1 MSRNLLYNYITD
13 IEELEKEGEKHLKYE
28 ESVIFVVAD
37 LNEHL
42 EERKEE
48 SLAISNRDKWRAKP
62 IVRESAKSNETGKY
76 LQDQE
81 EDLLQNVQSLD
92 ISQKEI
98 SVQNQQRQK
107 ESYPDDWI
115 DRYASGQ
122 DQLNTSNAERGYQ
135 GSVQL
140 VSNSSLTCQN
150 INSHLIT

>member
-1 MSRNLLYNYITD
+1 MYNYITN
-13 IEELEKEGEKHLKYE
+13 IEDQEKEGDLHIKYE
-28 ESVIFVVAD
+28 EDVILVVASF
-37 LNEHL
+37 NEHL
-42 EERKEE
+42 EERIEE
-48 SLAISNRDKWRAKP
+48 KSSAMSNREKWQAKP
-62 IVRESAKSNETGKY
+62 VAGESAKGNETGKY
-76 LQDQE
+76 ILDQE

-115 DRYASGQ
+115 DRNASGQ

>member
-1 MSRNLLYNYITD
+1 MYNYITN
-13 IEELEKEGEKHLKYE
+13 IEDQEKEEDLHIKYE
-28 ESVIFVVAD
+28 EDVILVVASF
-37 LNEHL
+37 NEHL

-48 SLAISNRDKWRAKP
+48 KSSAMSNREKWQAKP
-62 IVRESAKSNETGKY
+62 VAGESAKGNETGKY
-76 LQDQE
+76 ILDQE

-115 DRYASGQ
+115 DRNASGQ
-122 DQLNTSNAERGYQ
+122 DQLNTSNAERGY
-135 GSVQL
+135 L